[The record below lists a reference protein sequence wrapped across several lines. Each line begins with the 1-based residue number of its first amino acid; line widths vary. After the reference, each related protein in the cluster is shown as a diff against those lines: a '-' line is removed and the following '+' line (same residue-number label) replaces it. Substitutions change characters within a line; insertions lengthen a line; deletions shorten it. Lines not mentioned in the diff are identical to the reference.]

1 MIGYATVYLTVPPV
15 KDNRV
20 VSVRNA
26 AGRKSHPY
34 GPLIRAFYWVVA
46 LRQNSRGRVSKEAR
60 GVCKAR
66 GVCRVKGV
74 CGVCEGGEGFYSPGR
89 API

>member
-34 GPLIRAFYWVVA
+34 GPLIRAFYWAVA
-46 LRQNSRGRVSKEAR
+46 LGQNSQGAGKQGSEEGLRSKGSLRGKGSLRSLRGWGRVL
-60 GVCKAR
+60 
-66 GVCRVKGV
+66 
-74 CGVCEGGEGFYSPGR
+74 
-89 API
+89 